1 MSFLSKTS
9 FNQKDPQP
17 ISKNLQIKQA
27 LTKCEG
33 RLEVGFGHLSFGGR
47 FESVEK
53 VILFLHFPACSLRDQ
68 KPTNLVYC
76 EG

>member
-17 ISKNLQIKQA
+17 TSKQA

-47 FESVEK
+47 FESLEK
-53 VILFLHFPACSLRDQ
+53 VIPSFYIFRHVPAVIKNRRI
-68 KPTNLVYC
+68 
-76 EG
+76 

>member
-17 ISKNLQIKQA
+17 TSKQA

-33 RLEVGFGHLSFGGR
+33 RLEVGFGHLSF
-47 FESVEK
+47 
-53 VILFLHFPACSLRDQ
+53 L
-68 KPTNLVYC
+68 LVLVFQFTC
-76 EG
+76 PP

>member
-1 MSFLSKTS
+1 MSLLSKTS

-47 FESVEK
+47 FESLEK
-53 VILFLHFPACSLRDQ
+53 VIPSFYIFRHVPAVIKNRRI
-68 KPTNLVYC
+68 
-76 EG
+76 